1 MKAGDII
8 ISRNEARGSKL
19 VRRFTKSN
27 WSHVAIATSS
37 DTILE
42 AVPTSDRK
50 DEVRERSFA
59 DLLNESD
66 QLVVF
71 ERPQPLTSEQNDRLK
86 NFTKSNKSKSYTLLH
101 AGLTMAGSFI
111 WAVVV
116 IFFVLSAV
124 ELFSINRELGATLSS
139 YILALVCVACFF
151 SIWAALTIWS
161 FRTNMGV
168 PTTEKLFS
176 TTQFGRY
183 LVRIKHEMFC
193 SKLVA
198 LAEKEIEGDLSPKL
212 PAPEECLPKHIFKT
226 CQKLGWSSERYK

>member
-8 ISRNEARGSKL
+8 ISRNEAAGSKL
-19 VRRFTKSN
+19 IRKFTKSN

-59 DLLNESD
+59 DLLSEND
-66 QLVVF
+66 QVIVF

-86 NFTKSNKSKSYTLLH
+86 NFTQSNKSKNYTSLH

-111 WAVVV
+111 WTVAV

-124 ELFSINRELGATLSS
+124 ELFSINRELGATNSS
-139 YILALVCVACFF
+139 YIPALVYLACFF
-151 SIWAALTIWS
+151 FIWAMLTIWS
-161 FRTNMGV
+161 FRTNIGV
-168 PTTEKLFS
+168 PTTEKLFG
-176 TTQFGRY
+176 TTRFGRY
-183 LVRIKHEMFC
+183 LVRIKHNMFC

-198 LAEKEIEGDLSPKL
+198 LGKV
-212 PAPEECLPKHIFKT
+212 
-226 CQKLGWSSERYK
+226 